1 MILAITLAPCLDLTY
16 KVNQINIHEINTVSF
31 KELEP
36 SGKGFNVAFNLTQQG
51 HDATT
56 ISPIPDSQLGHV
68 WTDMAHEKVKTL
80 TSPTENEIRIH
91 TSVVDSKEVTKF
103 NEKSQKLTDIELA
116 DLINTIE
123 DAAKTGKVSWIAVCG
138 SVHVDNA
145 KALGLKLRKIC
156 DDYGCK
162 LAIDTSGAS
171 AEILYDYKPAF
182 IKPNRDELKELIPS
196 AGKSEDAYKAAVVQL
211 AAKINGTVL
220 CTDGSKVA
228 YAANNEVL
236 LEIVPP
242 VIVGVNSVGAGD
254 ASLAG
259 YIAAESSGSDFVT
272 AISMAMTWASAACLN
287 PGTAGLN
294 MNAAKGAAASIKVIG
309 SVNKNFISNDPNIF
323 ENKIKN

>member
-1 MILAITLAPCLDLTY
+1 MILAITLAPTFDLTY
-16 KVNQINIHEINTVSF
+16 KVDEIKIHEINTVSS
-31 KELEP
+31 KVLEP
-36 SGKGFNVAFNLTQQG
+36 SGKGFNVAYNLTEQG

-56 ISPIPDSQLGHV
+56 ISPIPESQLGHV
-68 WTDMAHEKVKTL
+68 WAYMAREKVKTL
-80 TSPTENEIRIH
+80 TSPTANEIRIH

-103 NEKSQKLTDIELA
+103 NEKSQRLTDIELE
-116 DLINTIE
+116 DLINSIE
-123 DAAKTGKVSWIAVCG
+123 NVAKSEKVSWIAVCG

-145 KALGLKLRKIC
+145 NALGLKLREIC
-156 DDYGCK
+156 DKYGCN
-162 LAIDTSGAS
+162 LAVDTSGAS
-171 AEILYDYKPAF
+171 AEILYDFKPDF

-196 AGKSEDAYKAAVVQL
+196 AGESEEAYKAAVVQL
-211 AAKINGTVL
+211 ASKINGTVL

-242 VIVGVNSVGAGD
+242 VIAGVNSVGAGD

-294 MNAAKGAAASIKVIG
+294 MNAAKGAAASIQIIG
-309 SVNKNFISNDPNIF
+309 GVSEISIQNKLLIGGS
-323 ENKIKN
+323 K